1 MLRDNQKLSPEG
13 AHAIHQY
20 TEKLNTDI
28 ERILGNSSSY
38 FKLFLEIPTMYR
50 LFRELKIKLG
60 ELATASHSVVFDNL
74 SAINDEHLT
83 KMLLVADQL
92 EDNLGL
98 FPGTLTTTLKD
109 IFDTFYQ
116 GLLEPLGLHSQ
127 RHILLVTSMLPIEQR
142 ILAANKRAAQA
153 VLEQNEV
160 REKRQ
165 LLERLLTRI
174 NSYKEHHGADPC
186 LLDSLRSIMIADFKR
201 ILPILDKERH
211 HLSPDTPA
219 GNEANQVVDGVL
231 NDSNKDKPKL
241 INIEAL
247 AAACSS
253 YFQGLYAS
261 QQLILDTANEKIKYL
276 AALKIT
282 QQGVNANFN
291 EIYTKVS
298 FKKQAAAIVIHHVG
312 FIHCDMEYKHKLMAY
327 LQEAEG
333 AIVLAA
339 KNITDIDQKIDEL
352 LQAKLKQFK
361 LANDK
366 DYCHLDKVLIAISR
380 LKQYV
385 IQSDIAIKAYNSLF
399 ESDETLRKKAFLVD
413 TLDKFADDKALF
425 VCERIK
431 NIKEFVDGN
440 VFKQVLLDY
449 HCYDGFTFAW
459 LKQCIISFLELIR
472 LYTPERKQ
480 CYNQL
485 VNSTGPLPEGIG
497 QVSSHGLFS
506 AKGKRA
512 YPLPIIVTPVLA

>member
-1 MLRDNQKLSPEG
+1 M
-13 AHAIHQY
+13 
-20 TEKLNTDI
+20 
-28 ERILGNSSSY
+28 
-38 FKLFLEIPTMYR
+38 
-50 LFRELKIKLG
+50 
-60 ELATASHSVVFDNL
+60 
-74 SAINDEHLT
+74 
-83 KMLLVADQL
+83 
-92 EDNLGL
+92 
-98 FPGTLTTTLKD
+98 
-109 IFDTFYQ
+109 
-116 GLLEPLGLHSQ
+116 
-127 RHILLVTSMLPIEQR
+127 
-142 ILAANKRAAQA
+142 
-153 VLEQNEV
+153 
-160 REKRQ
+160 
-165 LLERLLTRI
+165 
-174 NSYKEHHGADPC
+174 
-186 LLDSLRSIMIADFKR
+186 
-201 ILPILDKERH
+201 
-211 HLSPDTPA
+211 
-219 GNEANQVVDGVL
+219 
-231 NDSNKDKPKL
+231 
-241 INIEAL
+241 
-247 AAACSS
+247 
-253 YFQGLYAS
+253 
-261 QQLILDTANEKIKYL
+261 
-276 AALKIT
+276 
-282 QQGVNANFN
+282 
-291 EIYTKVS
+291 
-298 FKKQAAAIVIHHVG
+298 
-312 FIHCDMEYKHKLMAY
+312 
-327 LQEAEG
+327 QEAEG